1 MLSEISQIQK
11 NRHCESTSGGSLEE
25 SGSQR
30 QKMGNFVGTRVWGRM
45 VGGLLREFG
54 ADRCTLP
61 CLM

>member
-45 VGGLLREFG
+45 VGG
-54 ADRCTLP
+54 
-61 CLM
+61 